1 MLGRRE
7 ALLSLNTGFDLL
19 WKKGGSKLLEEK
31 LFTNWYLEG
40 AALQL
45 LTFLYLLQNQ
55 RIMEEKLKPCSS
67 PTEQPYFL
75 SKLCKQ

>member
-31 LFTNWYLEG
+31 LFPNW
-40 AALQL
+40 
-45 LTFLYLLQNQ
+45 
-55 RIMEEKLKPCSS
+55 
-67 PTEQPYFL
+67 
-75 SKLCKQ
+75 

>member
-31 LFTNWYLEG
+31 LFPNWYLEG

-55 RIMEEKLKPCSS
+55 RIMEEKLNPSSS